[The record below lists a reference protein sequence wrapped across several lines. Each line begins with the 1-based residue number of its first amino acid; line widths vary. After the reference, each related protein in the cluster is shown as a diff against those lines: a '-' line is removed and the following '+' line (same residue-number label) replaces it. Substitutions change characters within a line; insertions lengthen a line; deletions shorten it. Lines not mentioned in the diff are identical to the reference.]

1 MKRVAKRKQEEV
13 ESNVPVR
20 KSSRLRTKLVE
31 DPKPAPAE
39 MPRKKMLQMPGERP
53 DKVEEETEEEE
64 ENEEENEEKT
74 ESKDR
79 GAEEG
84 EERLGDPSREPGQD
98 SDRRLDPDLLLPFR

>member
-1 MKRVAKRKQEEV
+1 M
-13 ESNVPVR
+13 R

-84 EERLGDPSREPGQD
+84 EERLGESGHD

>member
-1 MKRVAKRKQEEV
+1 MKVKRVAKRKQEEV

-53 DKVEEETEEEE
+53 D
-64 ENEEENEEKT
+64 
-74 ESKDR
+74 R
-79 GAEEG
+79 
-84 EERLGDPSREPGQD
+84 
-98 SDRRLDPDLLLPFR
+98 